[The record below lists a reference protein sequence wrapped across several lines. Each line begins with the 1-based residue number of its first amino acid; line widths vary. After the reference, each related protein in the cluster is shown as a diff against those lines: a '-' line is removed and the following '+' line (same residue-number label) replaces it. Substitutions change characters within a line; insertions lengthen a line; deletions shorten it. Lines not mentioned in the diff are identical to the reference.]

1 MTDAFD
7 VVTRLRSVRAGQPQ
21 VVDVPE
27 IGFLMLDGKGDPA
40 SDPAYTE
47 AVEAL
52 FAIAYGA
59 TFHLKRTEG
68 IEFKVGPLEG
78 LWSTDATGDVW
89 GSRDRWRWT
98 IMIAQPDDVTS
109 EVVETVAAKAAKR
122 RANAAVPRVRLERFE
137 EGRCAQLLHAGPYG
151 EAERPSIEALHRFIA
166 ESGLTERG
174 RHHEIYLSDAR
185 RMAPGRLRTIL
196 RHPVAMS

>member
-1 MTDAFD
+1 
-7 VVTRLRSVRAGQPQ
+7 
-21 VVDVPE
+21 
-27 IGFLMLDGKGDPA
+27 
-40 SDPAYTE
+40 
-47 AVEAL
+47 
-52 FAIAYGA
+52 
-59 TFHLKRTEG
+59 
-68 IEFKVGPLEG
+68 
-78 LWSTDATGDVW
+78 
-89 GSRDRWRWT
+89 
-98 IMIAQPDDVTS
+98 MIAQPDDVTS

-137 EGRCAQLLHAGPYG
+137 GGRCAQLLHAGPYG

-196 RHPVAMS
+196 RHPVEMS